1 MRMVYVILLSY
12 LLVGCGSSKK
22 ETEVEIKKAVLE
34 ILKAYSNEDFVNLNK
49 LSTSENKT
57 LFNKMLKEGKDPS
70 VFKNWKTEAFGIKEW
85 WNGKHD
91 SLEVIF
97 DNKTDEALVRCMS
110 IPITNEV
117 SALHLIRENGIWR
130 YRGNLKTMSRGIWI
144 ELREYQIV
152 YF

>member
-1 MRMVYVILLSY
+1 MRLLFSV
-12 LLVGCGSSKK
+12 LLFCLLAGCGSSKK
-22 ETEVEIKKAVLE
+22 ETELEIKKADLE

-57 LFNKMLKEGKDPS
+57 LFNKIIKEGKDPS
-70 VFKNWKTEAFGIKEW
+70 VFKAWKNEAFGIKEW
-85 WNGKHD
+85 WNGKDD

-97 DNKTDEALVRCMS
+97 DNKTDEALVRFMS

-130 YRGNLKTMSRGIWI
+130 FSSLKNMTRGIWI